1 VRFRYADSG
10 SATGRRLLLVWLALS
25 PAAFAKQ
32 RDPMSVDP
40 REGARDPQQVAL
52 LANALTLARS
62 RRDDEQG
69 ELLKLL
75 ESRAFL
81 DKLDTEADVLNLGF
95 PTQLER
101 IIDALIANEAPPA
114 RHTLLELTASKT
126 FLHDDRRTDA
136 LIRATAVLRPA
147 SAPLVRFWQKHSR
160 PDDGFTNLT
169 IPAAIANGSP
179 AAIKFFEAVMLNR
192 HHEPGDKEAWLYTD
206 VLTHRT
212 EAPLLAGCERL
223 LASHLAPPL
232 KSVLIDSLFD
242 YRPDEWYGEEGV
254 PPPPPPFDQASPEAR
269 ETLSRIA
276 AQVLTHMHP
285 TKRQE
290 AAIEAAGEHAG
301 LRARRATGLSSP
313 PESQPR

>member
-1 VRFRYADSG
+1 MI
-10 SATGRRLLLVWLALS
+10 GRRLFLVWLAIS

-32 RDPMSVDP
+32 RKKDSMSEDSSK
-40 REGARDPQQVAL
+40 GAEDSDRAAL
-52 LANALTLARS
+52 LANGLTLARS

-75 ESRAFL
+75 ESREFL
-81 DKLDTEADVLNLGF
+81 DKLDTEAEVLNLRF
-95 PTQLER
+95 RTR
-101 IIDALIANEAPPA
+101 IEKIVDALVANEAPPA

-147 SAPLVRFWQKHSR
+147 PAPLVWFWEKHSR

-169 IPAAIANGSP
+169 EQAAVANGSP
-179 AAIKFFEAVMLNR
+179 AAIKFFEALMLD
-192 HHEPGDKEAWLYTD
+192 HQHDPDDKEAWLHGD

-212 EAPLLAGCERL
+212 DAPLLAGCERL

-232 KSVLIDSLFD
+232 KTALVDSLFD
-242 YRPDEWYGEEGV
+242 YRPDEWFGE
-254 PPPPPPFDQASPEAR
+254 PRRLPTPPPFDQATPEAR
-269 ETLSRIA
+269 ETLNLIA
-276 AQVLTHMHP
+276 TYVLTHLHP

-290 AAIEAAGEHAG
+290 EAIEAA
-301 LRARRATGLSSP
+301 TGVTRKKLQTP
-313 PESQPR
+313 